1 MRPFRDHSV
10 QLHAA
15 PYRRRRRAARRVGDR
30 RRGQTLCAPSGRARQ
45 GDREFRRGLLQSR
58 DQGKSGAIRELP
70 ATHQLIY
77 SLDKNVPATL
87 LYRTRVYLEK
97 NEFDKAEEMI
107 RQYERLNSN
116 AERLLE
122 SKLVFHA
129 KKGQEDKVR
138 EISQQ
143 GYGLYP
149 ANWIF
154 AFTEAMFSAQTT
166 KKYDRAI
173 SLIGKYLA
181 KRYDETALHT
191 LAGLYLRAPD
201 MKKWNETYHKL
212 FALDPA
218 STNYY
223 YEMAQAYF
231 SRKDYAAA
239 EKMLR
244 KALELCPSNSIY
256 WSMLAEIHRV
266 KRETSLAQQCY
277 REALKY
283 QPFDYEARRALRELT
298 GKPPIFS
305 LFETADI
312 KRLIAQ
318 APEAKA
324 YPESK
329 GIILLQDTKRAVYEA
344 GASES
349 SEELL
354 VKVFN
359 KGGIDDFKEYWIA
372 FNSHTQE
379 LLVEKAVVIKPNGT
393 EIAADLDENHVVFK
407 SLEENDTIYLK
418 WNTKN
423 YHSGN
428 LFNDFWDTKYFNNFY
443 PARLIR
449 YSLLAPPGCQFRASA
464 QNMPS
469 EPVKKQTDA
478 GVIHQWSAQDE
489 PAIEYEV
496 NMPVL
501 ADVGKVLYI
510 SSIDNWESIVSWYA
524 DLAQTK
530 TRSSYEIREQVEKLF
545 SGKKEIAEEEKIE
558 IIYNFITENIRYS
571 SVPFR
576 QSGLIPQ
583 KARDVLVNKIGDCK
597 DVATLFIAMLREVGL
612 NGHYVLLNTRD
623 AGQHPNALPAILFN
637 HCLVAVETRQGLRY
651 LDLTA
656 HNLPFNS
663 LPELDREAFSL
674 LIKPGVNAPR
684 LLPTERLAPSLISR
698 HSRIEVKDDLGIQ
711 VQYKLSA
718 QGTSAADL
726 REMFRYKGPKEREK
740 QMTTILGARIPDV
753 RLTQLEFDGF
763 DAPGP
768 SLSIAYQYAAPNYVT
783 ETGQFK
789 LLKLPW
795 NDLLTNHP
803 APAQEKRKFPYH
815 YWPSADRIEERIEIR
830 LPAGYEPVDL
840 GKELKISSPIADY
853 SLNFTCADGVIYG
866 RREMINKKAVV
877 SPIEHAEFKQFYNR
891 VVKED
896 GRSLLLRV
904 RQ

>member
-1 MRPFRDHSV
+1 DSASGFEKIYPPEMEFAPASAYAAKNGVPARWFRPAAIRADYWIDFTRYFPANDTGVFYANTFIYSPKKQTAQLRVGVSGSVKVFLNDEQLFAYFDENNTDLDTYTVETELQEGWNRFLIKCGHSEIT
-10 QLHAA
+10 QCNFMLRLTDGKGEPLGGLEIAA
-15 PYRRRRRAARRVGDR
+15 EAKPYARRPGAPVRVTENFAEAFFKARIKENPERFENYLLLASCYLRNDKAVEAELVLR
-30 RRGQTLCAPSGRARQ
+30 EAVVRSPRCALFHTYLLEAYSRGEKYDEIST
-45 GDREFRRGLLQSR
+45 
-58 DQGKSGAIRELP
+58 
-70 ATHQLIY
+70 THELIY

-87 LYRTRVYLEK
+87 LYRTRGYLEK

-107 RQYERLNSN
+107 RQYERLNPN

-154 AFTEAMFSAQTT
+154 ALTEAMFSAQTT

-173 SLIGKYLA
+173 SLIEKYLA

-218 STNYY
+218 STNDY

-231 SRKDYAAA
+231 SRQDYGAA
-239 EKMLR
+239 EKTLR

-266 KRETSLAQQCY
+266 KRETALAQQCY

-283 QPFDYEARRALRELT
+283 QPFDYEARQALRELT
-298 GKPPIFS
+298 GKPPILS

-329 GIILLQDTKRAVYEA
+329 GIILLQDTKRAVYEE

-359 KGGIDDFKEYWIA
+359 KGGIDDFKEYWIT
-372 FNSHTQE
+372 FNSHTQG

-393 EIAADLDENHVVFK
+393 EISADLDENHVVFK

-423 YHSGN
+423 YHSGK

-449 YSLLAPPGCQFRASA
+449 YSLLAPPGYQFRASA

-545 SGKKEIAEEEKIE
+545 SGKQEIAEEEKIE

-663 LPELDREAFSL
+663 LPDLDREAFSL

-684 LLPTERLAPSLISR
+684 LLPTER
-698 HSRIEVKDDLGIQ
+698 
-711 VQYKLSA
+711 
-718 QGTSAADL
+718 
-726 REMFRYKGPKEREK
+726 
-740 QMTTILGARIPDV
+740 
-753 RLTQLEFDGF
+753 
-763 DAPGP
+763 
-768 SLSIAYQYAAPNYVT
+768 
-783 ETGQFK
+783 
-789 LLKLPW
+789 
-795 NDLLTNHP
+795 
-803 APAQEKRKFPYH
+803 
-815 YWPSADRIEERIEIR
+815 
-830 LPAGYEPVDL
+830 
-840 GKELKISSPIADY
+840 
-853 SLNFTCADGVIYG
+853 
-866 RREMINKKAVV
+866 
-877 SPIEHAEFKQFYNR
+877 
-891 VVKED
+891 
-896 GRSLLLRV
+896 
-904 RQ
+904 